1 MNRFY
6 QLLARNKG
14 LGEFRAAVSGD
25 SATLYLYDAIVDS
38 PADAEWFGGVD
49 PQTFIG
55 ELKKITAKTI
65 HLRVN
70 SPGGSVF
77 AARAIEQALREH
89 PAEIIAHVDGYAA
102 SAASFLI
109 MAADRIEMAQ
119 GAFLMIH
126 KAWTIA
132 YGNSDDLTSTA
143 DLLAKID
150 GTLIKTYA
158 DRSGTE
164 AATVNQWMAAET
176 WFTADEALAAK
187 LVDAIAEDA
196 PQARAWD
203 FSAYEHAPQL
213 AQEDTERRTH
223 RDRAAA
229 LLL

>member
-14 LGEFRAAVSGD
+14 RGEFRAAVSGD
-25 SATLYLYDAIVDS
+25 AATVYLYDAIVDS
-38 PADAEWFGGVD
+38 SADAEWFGGVD
-49 PQTFIG
+49 PQTFIA
-55 ELKKITAKTI
+55 ELKKIDAKTI

-89 PAEIIAHVDGYAA
+89 PAEIVAHVDGYAA

-132 YGNSDDLTSTA
+132 YGNADDLTGTA
-143 DLLAKID
+143 ELLAKID
-150 GTLIKTYA
+150 GTLVRTYA
-158 DRSGTE
+158 DRTGAE
-164 AATVNQWMAAET
+164 AATIEKWMADET
-176 WFTADEALAAK
+176 WFTADEALASGF
-187 LVDAIAEDA
+187 VDAIAEDA
-196 PQARAWD
+196 PKARAWD
-203 FSAYEHAPQL
+203 FSAYEHAPQM
-213 AQEDTERRTH
+213 AQESTDRRAH